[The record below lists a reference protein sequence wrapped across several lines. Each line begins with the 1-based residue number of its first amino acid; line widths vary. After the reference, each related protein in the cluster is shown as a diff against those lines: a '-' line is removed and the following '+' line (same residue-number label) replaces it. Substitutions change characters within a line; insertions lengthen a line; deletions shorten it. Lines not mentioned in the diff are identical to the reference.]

1 MELGKSEITVLSRFF
16 RDESKLLLSS
26 KGKLKQWLEQHFD
39 LYHNGK
45 GFVFDAASKEQLR
58 SEIELS
64 YPRLNMRA
72 GLPSEQDRIAISQYI
87 NNEKLADIKPSDHH
101 VLVKSHNTPLMIA
114 GDTFH
119 LPQGTSLRLAFD
131 DIDFSQFA
139 SIIIVE
145 NLDVFDVW
153 HKVNL
158 QLNIPPSLIVYRGH
172 EHATA
177 KGLKLLL
184 ANLPNNIA
192 VIMFADLDPK
202 GLEIAL
208 TTERVIGVLA
218 PSIEDINRFLLSY
231 SQASVFLQQ
240 HHSLTFLAKQQTVSW
255 QSLVDCVLQHK
266 LAVMQQV
273 FVALNLPLICYK

>member
-87 NNEKLADIKPSDHH
+87 NNEKLADIKPSDHY
-101 VLVKSHNTPLMIA
+101 VLVKSHNTPLIIA

-119 LPQGTSLRLAFD
+119 LPQGTSLRLAVD
-131 DIDFSQFA
+131 DIDFSQFD
-139 SIIIVE
+139 SLIIVE
-145 NLDVFDVW
+145 NLDVFDMW

-158 QLNIPPSLIVYRGH
+158 LHNLSSSLIVYRGH
-172 EHATA
+172 DHATA

-184 ANLPNNIA
+184 ASLPNNIA

-218 PSIEDINRFLLSY
+218 PSIDDINKLLPAY
-231 SQASVFLQQ
+231 SQSAVFLRQ
-240 HHSLTFLAKQQTVSW
+240 HSSVAYLAQRQNIAW
-255 QSLVDCVLQHK
+255 QGVLDCVLKQK

-273 FVALNLPLICYK
+273 FVALNVPLICYK